1 MAKTGRNIG
10 ERSALLRSLA
20 PSPEQQ
26 GIVVAGLVLLIVA
39 LILIP
44 LPARVLD
51 FFLVINIVL
60 ALVLLLRSLLLSNPV
75 KLLSFPTIL
84 LLATLFRLALNVSS
98 TRLILL
104 KGDQGMDSAGE
115 VIRAF
120 GMFVVQ
126 GEFFV
131 GLILFAIIAVVNFV
145 VIAKGSARVAEV
157 AARFALDA
165 MPGKQLAIDA
175 DLRAGLITREQAE
188 LRREELTRESQF
200 FGAMDG
206 AMKFVQGD
214 AIAGLV
220 IVFVNAIGGIS
231 LGVSRGLGFSEAV
244 DAFGILTI
252 GDGMVN
258 IVPSLL
264 MSLCAG
270 IIVTHVSSPTQRGS
284 AGEIYSQFSA
294 EPIALGMAGAALCL
308 LGIFGMPFI
317 PFFGIGAL
325 LSLSAYALR
334 RTVAVRESGEAL
346 INPTETEFRALPY
359 TQQSATSPALP
370 RSERGRPMLAIETDS
385 GDVTALRLEVD
396 PKYLATYLEEAEV
409 SGGGFAAAFEE
420 ISEQHYRDRGIS
432 LPAASYLS
440 NPRLDRGS
448 YRVLVRG
455 QLVRSGRVPANAF
468 FVPASAS
475 TLAVFGCRSFSA
487 LRHPLD
493 NRASAWVE
501 AETATFQALRH
512 LNFDILTPTQFLAL
526 ELLGAAMQVVD
537 EIFGLDEVKKLVT
550 DLRERHRNL
559 VEEVFDKG
567 VLSYSEFTELVRRLV
582 RERVNIRDMK
592 LILEGVAEFASLQ
605 PNPRDRQDWM
615 NELHSFLRLVLAR
628 TIIGEAVRSGDRL
641 RVFSLSSEIEEE
653 FRSALGLWEQARMKP
668 PLDPVFEGRLRESS
682 KRIFGP
688 VLDRGVVPVV
698 VLCAGDVRAAVQDF
712 FGRLLPNADWV
723 RTIAYQELDG
733 SYQPESIG
741 VVTVSS

>member
-26 GIVVAGLVLLIVA
+26 GIVVAGIVLLIVA

-104 KGDQGMDSAGE
+104 KGDQGIDSAGE

-188 LRREELTRESQF
+188 SRREELTRESQF

-294 EPIALGMAGAALCL
+294 EPVALGMAGAALCI
-308 LGIFGMPFI
+308 LGIVGMPFV
-317 PFFGIGAL
+317 PFFGVGAL
-325 LSLSAYALR
+325 LGVSAYVLR
-334 RTVAVRESGEAL
+334 RSGQLREVGAEAFQSAE
-346 INPTETEFRALPY
+346 PEFRALPY
-359 TQQSATSPALP
+359 NPQTVSSPVLP
-370 RSERGRPMLAIETDS
+370 RSERGRPMLAIESD
-385 GDVTALRLEVD
+385 GADVTALRLEVD
-396 PKYLATYLEEAEV
+396 PKYLALYLAEAEA
-409 SGGGFAAAFEE
+409 SGRGFVAAFEE
-420 ISEQHYRDRGIS
+420 TSEQHYRDRGVS
-432 LPAASYLS
+432 LPAASYVS
-440 NPRLDRGS
+440 NARLDRGS

-455 QLVRSGRVPANAF
+455 QVVRSGRVPPNAF

-475 TLAVFGCRSFSA
+475 TLAVFGCRSFTA

-559 VEEVFDKG
+559 VEEVFDRG

-592 LILEGVAEFASLQ
+592 LILEGVAEFASLH

-628 TIIGEAVRSGDRL
+628 TILGEAVRSGDRL

-668 PLDPVFEGRLRESS
+668 PLDPIFEGQLRESS

>member
-10 ERSALLRSLA
+10 ERSALLRSLS

-26 GIVVAGLVLLIVA
+26 GILVAGLVLLIVA

-44 LPARVLD
+44 LPARILD

-104 KGDQGMDSAGE
+104 KGDQGIDSAGE

-175 DLRAGLITREQAE
+175 DLRAGLITREQAD

-294 EPIALGMAGAALCL
+294 EPIALGMAGVALCV
-308 LGIFGMPFI
+308 LGIIGMPFI
-317 PFFGIGAL
+317 PFFGVGAL
-325 LSLSAYALR
+325 LGLSAYALR
-334 RTVAVRESGEAL
+334 RSVTSGDGAEL
-346 INPTETEFRALPY
+346 GLERDEPEFRALPY
-359 TQQSATSPALP
+359 TPQGAATLP
-370 RSERGRPMLAIETDS
+370 RSERGRPMLAIEADS

-396 PKYLATYLEEAEV
+396 PKYLALYLEEADAT
-409 SGGGFAAAFEE
+409 GRGFVAAFEE
-420 ISEQHYRDRGIS
+420 TSEQHYRDRGVS
-432 LPAASYLS
+432 LPAASYVS

-455 QLVRSGRVPANAF
+455 QLVRSGRVPSNAF

-475 TLAVFGCRSFSA
+475 TLAVFGCRSFSV

-668 PLDPVFEGRLRESS
+668 PLDPVFEGQLRESS

>member
-1 MAKTGRNIG
+1 MANTGRNIG
-10 ERSALLRSLA
+10 ERSAFLRSLS
-20 PSPEQQ
+20 PTPEQQ
-26 GIVVAGLVLLIVA
+26 GIFVAALVLLIVA
-39 LILIP
+39 LILVP

-51 FFLVINIVL
+51 FFLVLNIVL

-104 KGDQGMDSAGE
+104 RGDEGVDAAGE

-120 GMFVVQ
+120 GSFVVQ

-175 DLRAGLITREQAE
+175 DLRAGVISREEAE
-188 LRREELTRESQF
+188 LRREGLTRESQF

-231 LGVSRGLGFSEAV
+231 LGVSRGMTFSDAV

-270 IIVTHVSSPTQRGS
+270 VIVTHVSSPTARGS
-284 AGEIYSQFSA
+284 AGEIYSQFVA
-294 EPIALGMAGAALCL
+294 EPVALGMAGAALCL
-308 LGIFGMPFI
+308 LGLFGMPPI
-317 PFFGIGAL
+317 PFFGVGAL
-325 LSLSAYALR
+325 LGLAAYGLSKTVRSASTGGEFSL
-334 RTVAVRESGEAL
+334 T
-346 INPTETEFRALPY
+346 PETEFRALPY
-359 TQQSATSPALP
+359 TPQVSAAGGLP
-370 RSERGRPMLAIETDS
+370 RTERGRPVLAIETS
-385 GDVTALRLEVD
+385 GGEVAPLQLEVD
-396 PKYLATYLEEAEV
+396 PKYLAAYLAEAEA
-409 SGGGFAAAFEE
+409 SGRGFAEAFEE
-420 ISEQHYRDRGIS
+420 TAEQHYRERGVS
-432 LPAASYLS
+432 LPSASYTS
-440 NPRLDRGS
+440 NPRLERGS

-455 QLVRSGRVPANAF
+455 QLVRSGRIPPNAF
-468 FVPASAS
+468 FVPASVS
-475 TLAVFGCRSFSA
+475 TLTVFGCRNFTA

-512 LNFDILTPTQFLAL
+512 LNFDILTPANFLAL
-526 ELLGAAMQVVD
+526 EILGAAMQVVD

-628 TIIGEAVRSGDRL
+628 TIVGDAVRSGDRL
-641 RVFSLSSEIEEE
+641 RVFSLSSEIEDE
-653 FRSALGLWEQARMKP
+653 FRSALGSWEQARMKP
-668 PLDPVFEGRLRESS
+668 PLDPVFEGQLRESS